1 MKGWIGKIV
10 GSALGL
16 YAGGTVG
23 AVLGILLGNAF
34 DRTQQDHANKLK
46 GDRRGVLQTVFFQAT
61 FRVMGKLAKA
71 DGRVSE
77 QEIQQARDV
86 MTRMGLDEVQRLE
99 AMRLFNEGKTPDYD
113 IMPLLDELHEI
124 IGRRSTLSQ
133 LFLELQLQT
142 AYSDGSLSPNEQR
155 IIQLICKALNINKLQ
170 FELIHQRMRA
180 QAQFSRS
187 GSRGSAGRPR
197 GPSLEQSYRVLG
209 IDARASDADLKKAY
223 RRLMSQHHPDK
234 LVARGL
240 PEEMMAI
247 AKEKTQE
254 IQQAYETIKN
264 QRKLS

>member
-1 MKGWIGKIV
+1 MKAWFGKIV
-10 GSALGL
+10 GGALGL
-16 YAGGTVG
+16 YAGGPVG
-23 AVLGILLGNAF
+23 LALGVLLGNAF
-34 DRTQQDHANKLK
+34 DRTQQSQSNSLE

-77 QEIQQARDV
+77 QEINQAREV
-86 MTRMGLDEVQRLE
+86 MTRMGLNEVQRLE

-113 IMPLLDELHEI
+113 IMPLLEELHEV

-133 LFLELQLQT
+133 LFLELQLQS
-142 AYSDGSLSPNEQR
+142 AYADGSLSANEQR
-155 IIQLICKALNINKLQ
+155 IIQLICKALNVNKLQ
-170 FELIHQRMRA
+170 FELIHQRIRA
-180 QAQFSRS
+180 QAQFSRYS
-187 GSRGSAGRPR
+187 GSASGRPR
-197 GPSLEQSYRVLG
+197 GPNLEQAYRVLG
-209 IDARASDADLKKAY
+209 VDQKASDAELKKAY

-254 IQQAYETIKN
+254 IQQAYETVKS

>member
-1 MKGWIGKIV
+1 MVKSWVGKILGGAV
-10 GSALGL
+10 GY
-16 YAGGTVG
+16 YAGGLLGG
-23 AVLGILLGNAF
+23 ALGVLLGNAF
-34 DRTQQDHANKLK
+34 DATQKDQTQSLR

-77 QEIQQARDV
+77 SEIQQARDV
-86 MTRMGLDEVQRLE
+86 MTRMGLNEVQRLE
-99 AMRLFNEGKTPDYD
+99 AMRLFNEGKTPEYD
-113 IMPLLDELHEI
+113 IMPLLDELHEV

-133 LFLELQLQT
+133 LFLEVQLQA
-142 AYSDGSLSPNEQR
+142 AYSDGSLSASERR

-170 FELIHQRMRA
+170 FELIHQRIRA
-180 QAQFSRS
+180 QAHYSRQGGRS
-187 GSRGSAGRPR
+187 SSRAR
-197 GPSLEQSYRVLG
+197 GPSIEHSYQVLG
-209 IDARASDADLKKAY
+209 VDQKASDAELKKAY

-240 PEEMMAI
+240 PEEMMSI

-254 IQQAYETIKN
+254 IQQAYETVKS

>member
-1 MKGWIGKIV
+1 MKAWVGKIL
-10 GSALGL
+10 GGALGL
-16 YAGGTVG
+16 YAGGPVG
-23 AVLGILLGNAF
+23 LALGVLLGNAF
-34 DRTQQDHANKLK
+34 DRTAQGQANKLD

-77 QEIQQARDV
+77 QEIEQAREV
-86 MTRMGLDEVQRLE
+86 MTRMGLNEVQRLE

-113 IMPLLDELHEI
+113 IMPLLDELHEV

-133 LFLELQLQT
+133 LFLEVQLQT
-142 AYSDGSLSPNEQR
+142 AYSDGALSANEQR

-170 FELIHQRMRA
+170 FELINQRMRA
-180 QAQFSRS
+180 QAQFSRQR
-187 GSRGSAGRPR
+187 GSSAGRER

-209 IDARASDADLKKAY
+209 VSEKSTDADLKKAY

-240 PEEMMAI
+240 PEEMMSI

-254 IQQAYETIKN
+254 IQQAYETVKN